1 MLTLKQV
8 LVIGAIIGLLAVIII
23 AIVSPSTFGI
33 GGGEAAAGT
42 GKDGAGVASGAPAA
56 EVSPTPATTAA
67 TPTATAATPTPAA
80 EIPTPP
86 LEGPLLNIAKPCVRN
101 WKFYNSM
108 KIMKGPYDEY
118 TKEGD
123 GKDWCMLPA
132 YFSGG
137 ERGVNWKYTTDENDP
152 DCLTDWTYYSY
163 DGKKVIVDKIPRTTM
178 EGDTKRWCATR
189 VYKSG
194 GIMGKAWRYRS

>member
-33 GGGEAAAGT
+33 GGEAAAAGT
-42 GKDGAGVASGAPAA
+42 EKDGETGVAPAA
-56 EVSPTPATTAA
+56 EVSPTTAA
-67 TPTATAATPTPAA
+67 TTS

-101 WKFYNSM
+101 WKFYDM
-108 KIMKGPYDEY
+108 RKIMKGPYDEY

-123 GKDWCMLPA
+123 SKDWCMLPA